1 MSTSSGTD
9 STPLSGISSG
19 QGPALEAPGSWHEAL
34 VALISCRIALIQ
46 HESQAA
52 VRQGARS
59 VIGLLLAAV
68 AALFAWA
75 LLVTG
80 GIGALVAATG
90 WPWYWL
96 AAGMAVVHG
105 LLAGGC
111 LLFVKSSWIPVFP
124 FTRNEFRKD
133 RQWLHALKSPRN

>member
-1 MSTSSGTD
+1 MSTPSGTD
-9 STPLSGISSG
+9 STPLPGISSG

-34 VALISCRIALIQ
+34 AGLISCRIALIRF
-46 HESQAA
+46 ESQAA

-59 VIGLLLAAV
+59 LIGLMLAAV
-68 AALFAWA
+68 AGLFAWA

-96 AAGMAVVHG
+96 AGGLAVVHG

-111 LLFVKSSWIPVFP
+111 LLFVKSSQIPVFP
-124 FTRNEFRKD
+124 ITRNEFQKD
-133 RQWLHALKSPRN
+133 RQWLQALKSPRK